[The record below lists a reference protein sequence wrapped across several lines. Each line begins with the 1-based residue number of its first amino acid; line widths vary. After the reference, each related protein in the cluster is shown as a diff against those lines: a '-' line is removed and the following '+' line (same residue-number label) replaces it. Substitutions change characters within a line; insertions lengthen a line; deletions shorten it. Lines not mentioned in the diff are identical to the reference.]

1 MDKRDVI
8 YTEEYYLT
16 IKKVIMPFVTTWMG
30 LEIITLNEVGQRKTN
45 IDIYHLFVELKK
57 MIQMNF
63 FTKQKLTH
71 RHRKQIYSYQRGEE
85 DKVRV

>member
-1 MDKRDVI
+1 MDKGDVI

-16 IKKVIMPFVTTWMG
+16 IKKVIMPFVTKWMG

-57 MIQMNF
+57 WYKWTSLQSRNWLTDIENK
-63 FTKQKLTH
+63 FTVTKEG
-71 RHRKQIYSYQRGEE
+71 RKI
-85 DKVRV
+85 K

>member
-1 MDKRDVI
+1 MDKGDVI

-57 MIQMNF
+57 
-63 FTKQKLTH
+63 
-71 RHRKQIYSYQRGEE
+71 
-85 DKVRV
+85 